1 MSLGV
6 FLRILAMLSSSRLF

>member
-6 FLRILAMLSSSRLF
+6 FLREQIMCIEFSDS